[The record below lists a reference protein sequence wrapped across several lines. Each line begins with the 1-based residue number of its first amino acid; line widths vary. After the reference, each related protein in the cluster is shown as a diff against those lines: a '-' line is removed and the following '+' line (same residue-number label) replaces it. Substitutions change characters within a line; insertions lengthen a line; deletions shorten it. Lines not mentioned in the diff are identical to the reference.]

1 MTPGST
7 ETSGT
12 TETPGTTETTGIS
25 QKSDTTA
32 ETGQTGAT
40 GEAGKAETGSDK
52 NGENSTTAEGAEG
65 ATGAAT
71 AVPVLQAVAAAPVAA
86 PAAAPVVTSTGL
98 KEDVTDDTTTIDIS
112 NVDNVKISVND
123 KKQLEVYV
131 NNSQF
136 KKTYTNAGITKV
148 KIQAKDK
155 ISFNDQLDPTK
166 NYVLNLAK
174 AIVELLAKQVVL
186 QPNTN
191 VTLKVKELQITA
203 QDTGSTTAGDVFLN
217 VVKKVYDSDC
227 NYVGIK
233 NMTITAENDD
243 DGDSQIV
250 IKATNAVTS
259 NTDAKDAKDGTTADT
274 SETGIWDTVDKK
286 VSDLGSYIASVKN
299 IETIIEIDASTLT
312 ADTIDLESVNE
323 LKMSTQ
329 GVGIGVA
336 VNVASASSMVLVKNS
351 DLTSTKNGIKL
362 LAKSVIESKANAQA
376 KAGNVAVGVSVI
388 SGSTEASITGSGTIN
403 SKKGLLVSAESN
415 AQATT
420 NAIGKAANDN
430 RSGAFAGVSIVNY
443 DTKANIGGTVS
454 VQANDDVTVKSQQYG
469 INGTTV
475 TSTKKSDDESSSGD
489 KSSSISSILDTVSQ
503 SIEQL
508 ELKSKLTDNVKTK
521 VKDLFK
527 RDEVEQ
533 KVDSSLESADDSE
546 ETSGIGDLFES
557 AEAEIANK
565 IQLRFQGIDNSDLNK
580 VTVKIT
586 PNEGTSGVDRAATLT
601 SKTYTSEQFAEGSYT
616 LSILVPA
623 GYAVPDSQ
631 VIKVVNGKG
640 YTGTVTLSKTNRTK
654 NQFVGAFAVMVVNSR
669 NEASITTTG
678 TISTNGKVQ
687 VLANAVSNNTTVADA
702 STIPADLDREAKDN
716 EVVVA
721 IVTEDKTTTLPAKV
735 SLTKLYGNSDLVV
748 DAIHPYDQNYLKD
761 KSGMISFQ
769 NGATQND
776 KGQSNGK
783 PQSLSEGR
791 YKLVFKVPVSLG
803 FTPKDVTVANTGK
816 QVTIESTNY
825 YVYTMYIT
833 LSKKAGSEDLE
844 GLKQLIL
851 MKANTT
857 DTGST
862 GTKVSAGVGIGV
874 NVIKN
879 ENTAYIKNATIEASG
894 VDVKATT
901 GGYEVTTTTTEGGET
916 KTATKKYDNRSDV
929 SSAAGFN
936 SGEFGFGGAISVNV
950 VNDVTTAYI
959 DGAKITIKDNGGTN
973 NINIE
978 ATSKN
983 DSHTTA
989 GKEKD
994 ENNTYSSN
1002 VGVGSGIAVGVGN
1015 YTTTADLG
1023 SDVTIT
1029 GTTNQEIGSVTIKAT
1044 SEGEV
1049 NVEAIA
1055 GVAGGKAVAPVIA
1068 VNIVNGTTRAKAA
1081 ANTSNMLALTGDMTV
1096 YARSDR
1102 KRRTT
1107 ANASAAGSKVAVG
1120 GAITVA
1126 AGNLHQYAYME
1137 RGISKSRNI
1146 SVKAESGNSTETVS
1160 IAGANGAAAPKDDE
1174 DSSGSSEDSDSQS
1187 SKSSPD
1193 ALVNKALASGK
1204 KVGSGTDGIGET
1216 PSKSPQKAETTEGKV
1231 TVAAAIAVD
1240 IWGDETKAVVTGNTT
1255 SSGKLEV
1262 LANAANTAKV
1272 TANASSTL
1280 STTGVGVSVAI
1291 LVGDLINKAEL
1302 SGTHKTGYFLV
1313 KAGMVKDG
1321 ENDRVNDIQVI
1332 SISGAG
1338 ASNVGVAGAVAINI
1352 FDTEYAATQNGTL
1365 IATNAAQTSEVTA
1378 NVNQKV
1384 VTRAGASADLAGAGS
1399 STSTGTGTSAGTGTS
1414 GTGTSGSSKK
1424 SVGVG
1429 ASFALTIADAKADAV
1444 VNGTIQT
1451 VGNLQIEGIVISD
1464 VETKAVAGNDAYE
1477 EPAEDGKI
1485 KITVKNSDG
1494 EAVKDATV
1502 TITVDGNTKTQKTN
1516 ESGQVILD
1524 SVTKDKE
1531 YTITITAVP
1540 NGYTVPGD
1548 KVTFTLTAD
1557 DTGYAKTFVLAK
1569 TNQKEKDK
1577 YASLDA
1583 AVAAALI
1590 TNRAHAE
1597 ASKTSNVT
1605 TGKDFRLH
1613 AESTS
1618 VTNVISEGE
1627 AEASNVAVGASVAVN
1642 LVAEEVKALMAG
1654 TASVG
1659 GDFSVTAKAQPKDLA
1674 SAYATASGLDLQ
1686 RYKDKYNTT
1695 ISDILSG
1702 KAFKK
1707 DTTGTSGSG
1716 STGSSEGTTS
1726 QVNQKV
1732 DEQLNK
1738 SNTTENTNHTNTKPE
1753 ATKEGTSLSSKVLN
1767 AADVKTSENSANTGS
1782 TGTTGD
1788 GAASADQAKK
1798 DATATTNPTGTKTEK
1813 QTNVSVAAAVGT
1825 SIVSHKVSA
1834 EVTGQVTKAKNVTI
1848 KAENLDNFET
1858 LATGAAVSKK
1868 TSIALGVAV
1877 VVNNSKTYAA
1887 VMKNLGTSTE
1897 KVGDVTIQAVTKH
1910 NTDQEYLTKLGAQ
1923 AIAGAANGSEKGG
1936 AAVAG
1941 AVALIVSNAQTNA
1954 LIGPKAE
1961 IYANGDVTVEATEQS
1976 KLAARAWGAT
1986 LTSSKFN
1993 EQNNAAGTGA
2003 GQTAGTTAGGAASGT
2018 AGSSSG
2024 AGVGAAIAMIY
2035 AYDQTKAEIGDSAR
2049 IEANSLTVNAQ
2060 KQEVKI
2066 NAADGIKNIEI
2077 NGVISTGATQIQDG
2091 KIKINTTDNAQSD
2104 KKIEVSDLADVA
2116 LNLWNLLANKN
2127 YYLEAVGGSAADT
2140 APTFTGAGSFTV
2152 LVAQDTVEA
2161 LVGKNVVLVL
2171 TDGLTVTAASK
2182 VNAVTIAGS
2191 VAYGGSK
2198 SAGIGVNTI
2207 VNDTAVRAE
2216 LGDNTNVTV
2225 DNGDVLIS
2233 ADGDLNLV
2241 SVLVAASVSST
2252 KTGSTSG
2259 TQAAG
2264 EGVVNIFINDNKA
2277 IAKAGD
2283 AVVIYA
2289 PRGNV
2294 TVKAASKIGY
2304 TGIVG
2309 GLAKSGGHGIG
2320 ASVSVLV
2327 VNNEILAQT
2336 GNGVT
2341 ITAGQKIHVDAD
2353 SKETIVA
2360 VVVNGAA
2367 ATGAN
2372 SGVAVAVSPSVNV
2385 IKGSTQAIAGTGTY
2399 TANFMD
2405 VTADSTTKIVILSGG
2420 AAVSAGKAG
2429 VGGSVQV
2436 DVFLKKVRALI
2447 ADGTEGTH
2455 AVIFAPGGLTVS
2467 ANSKEDSYLFVIGL
2481 GGGKSAAVSGS
2492 IAVVVIDNEVEAK
2505 IGNYAKVGSENSR
2518 GDVTVSA
2525 KDDMVTVVLAGGVA
2539 ASTSGAAVGLANAD
2553 VIASG
2558 STKAQIGDHVTVYG
2572 NNVTVTA
2579 TSDKKFI
2586 NVVISGGVSNGS
2598 AAVAGSAAVVV
2609 VGDTVKAA
2617 IGDNAVINAN
2627 GDVKVIALGST
2638 DIIDIVGN
2646 LGISGGSVAVGASI
2660 DTIVYQGTVYA
2671 GIGKGTQITTSNS
2684 GNVIVSAKSND
2695 KLIDL
2700 VIGVG
2705 VSSGSAAVNGSV
2717 AVIVAKQNVF
2727 ALIGTPDSN
2736 NKYADAAETRIQADG
2751 SVQVTAEAEQLILSG
2766 AGSAAISLGTAG
2778 VGAGIIVVTDTH
2790 RAWAEAG
2797 KGAEINALGKK
2808 PVTGNFG
2815 KLVTSGTSGNVTYKN
2830 GKHDQMTINGVIIG
2844 AFNTTN
2850 LHTIAVTGSGG
2861 STAGVGIATV
2871 TVVEKARSQA
2881 VINDNAKINQGSRT
2895 GAHQQSSV
2903 HVIASND
2910 TVESVSGGAASGG
2923 GTAGVSGAVVV
2934 YTGIKETTARIG
2946 DGAQV
2951 KAENAIVV
2959 LAHSDNQIYA
2969 NVVGAAVGGTAGVGG
2984 SVSVIVLQDTTTASV
2999 GGSLIA
3005 NAITVK
3011 AESNELLEL
3020 SATAFQAAGT
3030 AAVGASVGTIVFKG
3044 KTFAIVRPGTTLTAA
3059 NGDIIVYADSKEKV
3073 IMTVL
3078 GGGAGGTAAVNG
3090 SFAVLVMN
3098 VTTQAKVEDGTS
3110 GNGSSLSAAKG
3121 SVTVKATDTTDL
3133 NLNTGNVVGGGAAAV
3148 GAAIEVAVY
3157 RNTVTAMI
3165 GNYNTVTAK
3174 SILVQA
3180 IADRDIQAA
3189 AVMASASGTASING
3203 SILVLSIGAGTTDP
3217 DANKAETNGGGNSSD
3232 KASKEASDRGQ
3243 AAVNLGYGQKVN
3255 AEQGNQYVTEANG
3268 TISGL
3273 ATDNKNLISGYF
3285 TSANVEDKTYAGIGD
3300 GGKTTAT
3307 DGDVIVEA
3315 TEKTKLDAIA
3325 GAASGSGTVS
3335 VGISMNLAI
3344 INGTAEARLG
3354 GTVKADKGN
3363 VKVHAQNILNI
3374 PNFISSG
3381 GGVSGSA
3388 SVAGTISVIK
3398 VGEKATAYIAPNAKV
3413 YADGNVIALAESAQD
3428 IRVINGSVSGGG
3440 VAGVGV
3446 ATNVIIF
3453 SNKTHAYVGGGA
3465 TVTANANKGNVNFV
3479 DGTTTSK
3486 VDSNYENLND
3496 KNTKTDYVSSKS
3508 NESAQSGVL
3517 VGAKSSQKIRSWV
3530 VSGAASGAV
3539 SVVGSVNVLTFGSE
3553 TKAWIGKNAKVTTKN
3568 NGDILVIAV
3577 DTTSIQDV
3585 AGNIAASGTV
3595 SAGISNDTITF
3606 QKVTSAYVDEGAVLT
3621 SGRNIIIK
3629 AISDEAYVVVV
3640 VSAGAAVGA
3649 TPTGAVNGAVST
3661 IVIKNETTAEVKA
3674 NTAATILTANGSI
3687 AIWAEDN
3694 QNLYVIAGS
3703 ANTAISATGVS
3714 VSGAAGVAVVK
3725 ASNKVQA
3732 LVGKLAQLDAYG
3744 TTGINFYTGELD
3756 GNDGGRE
3763 RKRKKA
3769 KQYGVLIGAF
3779 NTNNLMAITASGS
3792 AGTGAAGA
3800 IASTTV
3806 VSKTEVR
3813 AKAEQGAQINQ
3824 KVKANREQKTSASS
3838 VKVIAMD
3845 STEVDTAAGGAAV
3858 GIAGATGTIVVTHLK
3873 KTVEAI
3879 LNGTV
3884 YAPGGVDVLAISDNN
3899 VFLLT
3904 TSLAGGLAGGAGSA
3918 SVLYTEN
3925 TITSQLGGTIETG
3938 TAAVN
3943 VKAINRQYITSGA
3956 ASVAA
3961 GITAVGGAG
3970 ASIIFKSHTK
3980 AEVLNGTTITA
3991 GSLNVTAQSKETI
4004 TGVVAAATGG
4014 STAVGGSLILI
4025 IANADTTARIGNNV
4039 TINLSGDLTVQAED
4053 IVTIDMTAGTVSGG
4067 GAAVGGAAAVLIF
4080 KNTVLAEIGT
4090 NGKITAANL
4099 NLTANSKR
4107 NITSY
4112 VAAGSGGV
4120 GAVSGSVLVILVGSK
4135 QSDDAKTAMKRDD
4148 TNDVSSNSQKSINEA
4163 LNNAN
4168 GLTGENL
4175 KLDIKGYFTGETAN
4189 ATTARIGSGTVL
4201 TLTGDAKINAAE
4213 TTTVTAYVG
4222 SVSVGALVAGGAVA
4236 IAILNGTVQAEI
4248 NGTINASGTVTIN
4261 AENQI
4266 TSNAFKA
4273 VVGSGGVIG
4282 LGAAVAYMDVT
4293 GTTKVLIGSTG
4304 SVNGNGTS
4312 GVNVSARLII
4322 NTNPTADGY
4331 GVGWASAGMA
4341 AARLKVTGT
4350 TIVEA
4355 LSGSG
4360 LASANGNV
4368 KLNAYQNITSTATT
4382 KAANVGYG
4390 ATGSVTLA
4398 LVEVGSTT
4406 KVASGANVTASNG
4419 TYDILAH
4426 SILTATA
4433 NAYGLSAALGGSVQ
4447 AAIARL
4453 TVKPVVLAS
4462 VTGGQIQAKNIRVR
4476 ALFNVNDN
4484 NSYNKA
4490 GNLESNAYAG
4500 AAGGLVSGSGASSEI
4515 TVDGSATAE
4524 VTNATLTLAE
4534 DALVLSKVNGS
4545 LTGNGA
4551 GLAAAGGAAVGGV
4564 VVKISNTFETIARIT
4579 RTIITAARN
4588 VTVLADYDGTVNG
4601 TAKGTAGGLLVAGTA
4616 QSLSM
4621 TENIT
4626 TTANIAGNSKI
4637 DATGTVSVLAQDEH
4651 QVVGKA
4657 TGYSVAGFASGG
4669 LTKITTKIINKTT
4682 AGVNGSTVT
4691 AQNILIKAGTAIK
4704 KDTTATASSGALGGS
4719 ANDVSDNT
4727 TVSNQTYAEVGSG
4740 SKLTATDNNL
4750 DDNAI
4755 VIIAESDNSYKGYAT
4770 AIAGAI
4776 IAKGVA
4782 SAIQTVTDDVRVR
4795 ISPSTIIAQQGNIVI
4810 HASAK
4815 DITSNLTAYGGAGG
4829 VAAGTNVKAEA
4840 VTNANA
4846 IVEFIDGS
4854 SGNHASV
4861 NAKTGDTTIGTETD
4875 TEARVYGKIKFTVD
4889 GLSSISTDVKNTMRI
4904 NSKIDLGSYT
4914 EVSAAKNLD
4923 IQALIKRIYA
4933 YASAYSETGSVINTQ
4948 SKPNATVDVTAY
4960 ATVTGT
4966 GVKLHAGERLTLYA
4980 ISTNDI
4986 YTNAYSYGYTAGG
4999 TGSVISTATN
5009 NTGIY
5014 GNVEIKDS
5022 SSSMNARDIAIGAAT
5037 KSEREVS
5044 YTKKAEYKAVTVTE
5058 FIKKTV
5064 TKTKNV
5070 IEKVSA
5076 KICKKL
5082 PWPLNKIVKWITKT
5096 IVKVITWVE
5105 EIVVEKILQ
5114 SETEKYENG
5123 SYSSTNNVILNGDIY
5138 YGSNA
5143 AVDIIIDE
5151 QGNIANKD
5159 VTYET
5164 TDNDVKIK
5172 TFSSKANGSLK
5183 IESAYGK
5190 VSGNVKVHSN
5200 NVITKLNITNNSA
5213 KNLILKNIDLL
5224 AEYDP
5229 ESCAYTIL
5237 CSDYSGFVMED
5248 VVDNMAQPEVTITT
5262 NTGKNVTFDGLFS
5275 YYTAILNVLF
5285 NGTKGN
5291 VYFGENAKLDVS
5303 KLNIQNADNV
5313 GMDGNPLHVNL
5324 FVAKD
5329 NNNNLKRPELIID
5342 AAGNVYLQAGLK
5354 RYVEVQGT
5362 TSAQAKALADAEAAK
5377 ISNVD
5382 RALIQSIKG
5391 KKIHL
5396 ILDLPKLVV
5405 GVLVEDPVTGAYKYT
5420 TTESVSTALNIVVT
5434 SSKTE
5439 TQITDTLYEKTE
5451 LDAAS
5456 GEWKT
5461 RYYTDSACMNQYQV
5475 AAGKHVEERYDTEG
5489 FEYYLVTTVADDQ
5502 VTYQKLDQPAEY
5514 LKDADGNPTGQ
5525 VKVKI
5530 GGTEQTIT
5538 LGSTNGIQY
5547 LKKLE
5552 DGTYTEEISKNYW
5565 LVDDEVTL
5573 LYKPA
5578 PGSTDENQ
5586 YDEIRYNKN
5595 TKKYEVVKAGQV
5607 LKQYDY
5613 ISYDETSSQYVGVTV
5628 TTVEKEQDVTG
5639 MTEGKTVEFEYD
5651 NLGTYNL
5658 NTITAE
5664 NDVKILAPGTEVNLT
5679 GTIMAGTDLTLTAD
5693 TVTREGSQNIDL
5705 KAAGMKLQVTK
5716 SFGTAATPIRVSVGE
5731 RGLST
5736 TDLNTGSIYLAAK
5749 ERDLGIG
5756 SIISDSVVEIRADH
5770 VVKAVTFE
5778 TNIKAAALRI
5788 LKSSAIGTK
5797 EQNLRTEISGNM
5809 EMISAGDI
5817 YATELGTANVKNI
5830 RSTKNEGK
5838 VSLTAA
5844 GMVNCA
5850 EGGSAAITA
5859 DNITLHAT
5867 AGSIGSSAKAMDV
5880 EVGSGTLNAVA
5891 DRGSLY
5897 LTDLTGNVMLGQLQA
5912 VDKIVFKAA
5921 GSISGKTSAAG
5932 MAAVTAANAE
5942 ITSINGNIGM
5952 KVQPLKTK
5960 VSSMTASAAKGSI
5973 FLDNTEKSGYL
5984 ALVDIKAKEDIQ
5996 IKANSLT
6003 GTAAGDE
6010 PEVTGRNLKLTA
6022 VNGDIGTA
6030 ERALKVKADTLDADA
6045 AKNIWMKSIGSTTVN
6060 HLTAPESIQF
6070 TATDKMTAGAIAANE
6085 VHVTTKK
6092 LDITAKQI
6100 AEDTNYLKV
6109 KGYGSDAELELQA
6122 KAKTGVYIQDNSKTL
6137 KLKKVSSDSN
6147 DVKIKTTGAMVN
6159 GLDDTT
6165 ANVTA
6170 KNIVLEADT
6179 VGTDEKALTTNLI
6192 VDKSLPSENNAL
6204 IVKAKGNI
6212 NLHDIG
6218 TEGILPITEMSST
6231 NGDISFRAE
6240 RSTAIETI
6248 KAENGSITSRVNGDY
6263 SMNNLKAGKMVN
6275 IYATGKI
6282 TGNVDGNLTIGH
6294 VEAGSVGDRKDITLT
6309 INNGNLLSGL
6319 ESTETDQTNLTGK
6332 DITLNATGKTADG
6345 TGNLGTAGKWLVLE
6359 TEGQLKADTAGNMW
6373 LKDIRLQKPEEG
6385 TWKVGHLVSGSKAG
6399 EIHLKSARD
6408 TAIDELIAGMIDLD
6422 IDGMADVT
6430 SSGSLNGTI
6439 KSKGLNLKADS
6450 IGAKADESEEGSKD
6464 QYLDI
6469 DAGGKK
6475 ITISAEHDIYANEIN
6490 QESGLTVIDS
6500 LSSANGNISL
6510 KTAQDTEIGS
6520 MKAENGAGMAETV
6533 GNLTIKELTAKTA
6546 DITATATLE
6555 IAEIIAD
6562 SLKAAA
6568 GELLK
6573 VATSKDLHAKL
6584 LQAERVEAEAA
6595 GEMVIDELLTGH
6607 AKLTAGRNAD
6617 VTTSGDLSAGTIE
6630 AANIR
6635 LKAAGDLGTR
6645 EEALMLKTGDRVEA
6659 EAGGLINIQ
6668 ETSTEPGKT
6677 TITAKSDKD
6686 DVTVETNRDLVL
6698 EDTQGQNVNV
6708 TTGGRL
6714 EAKNI
6719 EAAENGRLYMEAEK
6733 DIVINN
6739 DAQSVF
6745 GRLVSRTGG
6754 IDLTQ
6759 AGNIVVES
6767 LAAAGI
6773 VNMKTD
6779 DFIKVIAES
6788 ILYLGTWTADQLI
6801 EITSQYDIL
6810 NGLNVAT
6817 ACNATAETV
6826 RMNTSG
6832 NIGSAEKSVRTKAEN
6847 GGFKAENLYLDNDGS
6862 LKLENTEI
6870 GKDADLTVNG
6880 DLTNEDAVLKA
6891 EKLHVKAEHADL
6903 TTDVDEIAGEVGES
6917 IAIRNQKDMKVTEQ
6931 LTAGKEVSIETPG
6944 GTIEV
6949 SGIIASPRTILK
6961 GADHIIVRVTDKIG
6975 ELDVETTEKK
6985 ETGEENTD
6993 ETLDQPSVDLTMESS
7008 KDNQQIHVTTPGSFK
7023 MTTTEADEIIRFFGD
7038 RIRLQGGTNDAEI
7051 WFNLAPGTVEAIVP
7065 GGNNLIDIVTTMAPT
7080 TITTG
7085 SGDDTFILGGP
7096 VEDEKDAAYKFHE
7109 NGITGEEEGYLG
7121 AGNQH
7126 ELRISTESGTNTWHL
7141 WMSGT
7146 DFYLEGGM
7154 GDDTYI
7160 RHGFTYEDR
7169 DGNIGYFATNHYH
7182 ITDKGGYNTY
7192 IGFPVE
7198 REEKDR
7204 KHDPEAGLKGRWIQ
7218 TADGNWMFKMDDGFA
7233 KSMWVKVG
7241 QKWWYMNEEGYMH
7254 TGWLLYNNQ
7263 WYYLI
7268 PGEGSMHMG
7277 WILINGIW
7285 YYLNPV
7291 YQEGRPQG
7299 SMYCNEYTPDGYF
7312 VGADGA
7318 WIPSIPRYLGQ
7329 KTA

>member
-1 MTPGST
+1 M
-7 ETSGT
+7 
-12 TETPGTTETTGIS
+12 
-25 QKSDTTA
+25 
-32 ETGQTGAT
+32 
-40 GEAGKAETGSDK
+40 
-52 NGENSTTAEGAEG
+52 
-65 ATGAAT
+65 
-71 AVPVLQAVAAAPVAA
+71 
-86 PAAAPVVTSTGL
+86 
-98 KEDVTDDTTTIDIS
+98 
-112 NVDNVKISVND
+112 
-123 KKQLEVYV
+123 
-131 NNSQF
+131 
-136 KKTYTNAGITKV
+136 
-148 KIQAKDK
+148 
-155 ISFNDQLDPTK
+155 
-166 NYVLNLAK
+166 
-174 AIVELLAKQVVL
+174 
-186 QPNTN
+186 
-191 VTLKVKELQITA
+191 
-203 QDTGSTTAGDVFLN
+203 
-217 VVKKVYDSDC
+217 
-227 NYVGIK
+227 
-233 NMTITAENDD
+233 
-243 DGDSQIV
+243 
-250 IKATNAVTS
+250 
-259 NTDAKDAKDGTTADT
+259 
-274 SETGIWDTVDKK
+274 
-286 VSDLGSYIASVKN
+286 
-299 IETIIEIDASTLT
+299 
-312 ADTIDLESVNE
+312 
-323 LKMSTQ
+323 
-329 GVGIGVA
+329 
-336 VNVASASSMVLVKNS
+336 
-351 DLTSTKNGIKL
+351 
-362 LAKSVIESKANAQA
+362 
-376 KAGNVAVGVSVI
+376 
-388 SGSTEASITGSGTIN
+388 
-403 SKKGLLVSAESN
+403 
-415 AQATT
+415 
-420 NAIGKAANDN
+420 
-430 RSGAFAGVSIVNY
+430 
-443 DTKANIGGTVS
+443 
-454 VQANDDVTVKSQQYG
+454 
-469 INGTTV
+469 
-475 TSTKKSDDESSSGD
+475 
-489 KSSSISSILDTVSQ
+489 
-503 SIEQL
+503 
-508 ELKSKLTDNVKTK
+508 
-521 VKDLFK
+521 
-527 RDEVEQ
+527 
-533 KVDSSLESADDSE
+533 
-546 ETSGIGDLFES
+546 
-557 AEAEIANK
+557 
-565 IQLRFQGIDNSDLNK
+565 
-580 VTVKIT
+580 
-586 PNEGTSGVDRAATLT
+586 
-601 SKTYTSEQFAEGSYT
+601 
-616 LSILVPA
+616 
-623 GYAVPDSQ
+623 
-631 VIKVVNGKG
+631 
-640 YTGTVTLSKTNRTK
+640 
-654 NQFVGAFAVMVVNSR
+654 
-669 NEASITTTG
+669 
-678 TISTNGKVQ
+678 
-687 VLANAVSNNTTVADA
+687 
-702 STIPADLDREAKDN
+702 
-716 EVVVA
+716 
-721 IVTEDKTTTLPAKV
+721 
-735 SLTKLYGNSDLVV
+735 
-748 DAIHPYDQNYLKD
+748 
-761 KSGMISFQ
+761 
-769 NGATQND
+769 
-776 KGQSNGK
+776 
-783 PQSLSEGR
+783 
-791 YKLVFKVPVSLG
+791 
-803 FTPKDVTVANTGK
+803 
-816 QVTIESTNY
+816 
-825 YVYTMYIT
+825 
-833 LSKKAGSEDLE
+833 
-844 GLKQLIL
+844 
-851 MKANTT
+851 
-857 DTGST
+857 
-862 GTKVSAGVGIGV
+862 
-874 NVIKN
+874 
-879 ENTAYIKNATIEASG
+879 
-894 VDVKATT
+894 
-901 GGYEVTTTTTEGGET
+901 
-916 KTATKKYDNRSDV
+916 
-929 SSAAGFN
+929 
-936 SGEFGFGGAISVNV
+936 
-950 VNDVTTAYI
+950 
-959 DGAKITIKDNGGTN
+959 
-973 NINIE
+973 
-978 ATSKN
+978 
-983 DSHTTA
+983 
-989 GKEKD
+989 
-994 ENNTYSSN
+994 
-1002 VGVGSGIAVGVGN
+1002 
-1015 YTTTADLG
+1015 
-1023 SDVTIT
+1023 
-1029 GTTNQEIGSVTIKAT
+1029 
-1044 SEGEV
+1044 
-1049 NVEAIA
+1049 
-1055 GVAGGKAVAPVIA
+1055 
-1068 VNIVNGTTRAKAA
+1068 
-1081 ANTSNMLALTGDMTV
+1081 
-1096 YARSDR
+1096 
-1102 KRRTT
+1102 
-1107 ANASAAGSKVAVG
+1107 
-1120 GAITVA
+1120 
-1126 AGNLHQYAYME
+1126 
-1137 RGISKSRNI
+1137 
-1146 SVKAESGNSTETVS
+1146 
-1160 IAGANGAAAPKDDE
+1160 
-1174 DSSGSSEDSDSQS
+1174 
-1187 SKSSPD
+1187 
-1193 ALVNKALASGK
+1193 
-1204 KVGSGTDGIGET
+1204 
-1216 PSKSPQKAETTEGKV
+1216 
-1231 TVAAAIAVD
+1231 
-1240 IWGDETKAVVTGNTT
+1240 
-1255 SSGKLEV
+1255 
-1262 LANAANTAKV
+1262 
-1272 TANASSTL
+1272 
-1280 STTGVGVSVAI
+1280 
-1291 LVGDLINKAEL
+1291 
-1302 SGTHKTGYFLV
+1302 
-1313 KAGMVKDG
+1313 
-1321 ENDRVNDIQVI
+1321 
-1332 SISGAG
+1332 
-1338 ASNVGVAGAVAINI
+1338 
-1352 FDTEYAATQNGTL
+1352 
-1365 IATNAAQTSEVTA
+1365 
-1378 NVNQKV
+1378 
-1384 VTRAGASADLAGAGS
+1384 
-1399 STSTGTGTSAGTGTS
+1399 
-1414 GTGTSGSSKK
+1414 
-1424 SVGVG
+1424 
-1429 ASFALTIADAKADAV
+1429 
-1444 VNGTIQT
+1444 
-1451 VGNLQIEGIVISD
+1451 
-1464 VETKAVAGNDAYE
+1464 
-1477 EPAEDGKI
+1477 
-1485 KITVKNSDG
+1485 
-1494 EAVKDATV
+1494 
-1502 TITVDGNTKTQKTN
+1502 
-1516 ESGQVILD
+1516 
-1524 SVTKDKE
+1524 
-1531 YTITITAVP
+1531 
-1540 NGYTVPGD
+1540 
-1548 KVTFTLTAD
+1548 
-1557 DTGYAKTFVLAK
+1557 
-1569 TNQKEKDK
+1569 
-1577 YASLDA
+1577 
-1583 AVAAALI
+1583 
-1590 TNRAHAE
+1590 
-1597 ASKTSNVT
+1597 
-1605 TGKDFRLH
+1605 
-1613 AESTS
+1613 
-1618 VTNVISEGE
+1618 
-1627 AEASNVAVGASVAVN
+1627 
-1642 LVAEEVKALMAG
+1642 
-1654 TASVG
+1654 
-1659 GDFSVTAKAQPKDLA
+1659 
-1674 SAYATASGLDLQ
+1674 
-1686 RYKDKYNTT
+1686 
-1695 ISDILSG
+1695 
-1702 KAFKK
+1702 
-1707 DTTGTSGSG
+1707 
-1716 STGSSEGTTS
+1716 
-1726 QVNQKV
+1726 
-1732 DEQLNK
+1732 
-1738 SNTTENTNHTNTKPE
+1738 
-1753 ATKEGTSLSSKVLN
+1753 
-1767 AADVKTSENSANTGS
+1767 
-1782 TGTTGD
+1782 
-1788 GAASADQAKK
+1788 
-1798 DATATTNPTGTKTEK
+1798 
-1813 QTNVSVAAAVGT
+1813 
-1825 SIVSHKVSA
+1825 
-1834 EVTGQVTKAKNVTI
+1834 
-1848 KAENLDNFET
+1848 
-1858 LATGAAVSKK
+1858 
-1868 TSIALGVAV
+1868 
-1877 VVNNSKTYAA
+1877 
-1887 VMKNLGTSTE
+1887 
-1897 KVGDVTIQAVTKH
+1897 
-1910 NTDQEYLTKLGAQ
+1910 
-1923 AIAGAANGSEKGG
+1923 
-1936 AAVAG
+1936 
-1941 AVALIVSNAQTNA
+1941 
-1954 LIGPKAE
+1954 
-1961 IYANGDVTVEATEQS
+1961 
-1976 KLAARAWGAT
+1976 
-1986 LTSSKFN
+1986 
-1993 EQNNAAGTGA
+1993 
-2003 GQTAGTTAGGAASGT
+2003 
-2018 AGSSSG
+2018 
-2024 AGVGAAIAMIY
+2024 
-2035 AYDQTKAEIGDSAR
+2035 
-2049 IEANSLTVNAQ
+2049 
-2060 KQEVKI
+2060 
-2066 NAADGIKNIEI
+2066 
-2077 NGVISTGATQIQDG
+2077 
-2091 KIKINTTDNAQSD
+2091 
-2104 KKIEVSDLADVA
+2104 
-2116 LNLWNLLANKN
+2116 
-2127 YYLEAVGGSAADT
+2127 
-2140 APTFTGAGSFTV
+2140 
-2152 LVAQDTVEA
+2152 
-2161 LVGKNVVLVL
+2161 
-2171 TDGLTVTAASK
+2171 
-2182 VNAVTIAGS
+2182 
-2191 VAYGGSK
+2191 
-2198 SAGIGVNTI
+2198 
-2207 VNDTAVRAE
+2207 
-2216 LGDNTNVTV
+2216 
-2225 DNGDVLIS
+2225 
-2233 ADGDLNLV
+2233 
-2241 SVLVAASVSST
+2241 
-2252 KTGSTSG
+2252 
-2259 TQAAG
+2259 
-2264 EGVVNIFINDNKA
+2264 
-2277 IAKAGD
+2277 
-2283 AVVIYA
+2283 
-2289 PRGNV
+2289 
-2294 TVKAASKIGY
+2294 
-2304 TGIVG
+2304 
-2309 GLAKSGGHGIG
+2309 
-2320 ASVSVLV
+2320 
-2327 VNNEILAQT
+2327 
-2336 GNGVT
+2336 
-2341 ITAGQKIHVDAD
+2341 
-2353 SKETIVA
+2353 
-2360 VVVNGAA
+2360 
-2367 ATGAN
+2367 
-2372 SGVAVAVSPSVNV
+2372 
-2385 IKGSTQAIAGTGTY
+2385 
-2399 TANFMD
+2399 
-2405 VTADSTTKIVILSGG
+2405 
-2420 AAVSAGKAG
+2420 
-2429 VGGSVQV
+2429 
-2436 DVFLKKVRALI
+2436 
-2447 ADGTEGTH
+2447 
-2455 AVIFAPGGLTVS
+2455 
-2467 ANSKEDSYLFVIGL
+2467 
-2481 GGGKSAAVSGS
+2481 
-2492 IAVVVIDNEVEAK
+2492 
-2505 IGNYAKVGSENSR
+2505 
-2518 GDVTVSA
+2518 
-2525 KDDMVTVVLAGGVA
+2525 
-2539 ASTSGAAVGLANAD
+2539 
-2553 VIASG
+2553 
-2558 STKAQIGDHVTVYG
+2558 
-2572 NNVTVTA
+2572 
-2579 TSDKKFI
+2579 
-2586 NVVISGGVSNGS
+2586 
-2598 AAVAGSAAVVV
+2598 
-2609 VGDTVKAA
+2609 
-2617 IGDNAVINAN
+2617 
-2627 GDVKVIALGST
+2627 
-2638 DIIDIVGN
+2638 
-2646 LGISGGSVAVGASI
+2646 
-2660 DTIVYQGTVYA
+2660 
-2671 GIGKGTQITTSNS
+2671 
-2684 GNVIVSAKSND
+2684 
-2695 KLIDL
+2695 
-2700 VIGVG
+2700 
-2705 VSSGSAAVNGSV
+2705 
-2717 AVIVAKQNVF
+2717 
-2727 ALIGTPDSN
+2727 
-2736 NKYADAAETRIQADG
+2736 
-2751 SVQVTAEAEQLILSG
+2751 
-2766 AGSAAISLGTAG
+2766 
-2778 VGAGIIVVTDTH
+2778 GAGIIVVTDTH

-2808 PVTGNFG
+2808 AVTGNFG
-2815 KLVTSGTSGNVTYKN
+2815 KLAVTSGTSGNVTYKN

-2871 TVVEKARSQA
+2871 TVVEKAKSQA
-2881 VINDNAKINQGSRT
+2881 IINSGAKINQGSREGAT
-2895 GAHQQSSV
+2895 GQSSV

-2969 NVVGAAVGGTAGVGG
+2969 NVVGAAVGGTAGVGAT
-2984 SVSVIVLQDTTTASV
+2984 VSVIVLQDTTTASV
-2999 GGSLIA
+2999 GGTLEAGSI
-3005 NAITVK
+3005 IIQ
-3011 AESNELLEL
+3011 AESNQYLPL
-3020 SATAFQAAGT
+3020 SATSIQGGGT
-3030 AAVGASVGTIVFKG
+3030 AAAGASVGTIVFKG
-3044 KTFAIVRPGTTLTAA
+3044 YTLAEVRPDTTLIAT
-3059 NGDIIVYADSKEKV
+3059 NGNILIYAVSKETV
-3073 IMTVL
+3073 DMTVL
-3078 GGGAGGTAAVNG
+3078 GAGVGGTAAVNG

-3098 VTTQAKVEDGTS
+3098 VTTQAIV
-3110 GNGSSLSAAKG
+3110 GNGCILNAANG
-3121 SVTVKATDTTDL
+3121 TITGKAEDTTSL
-3133 NLNTGNVVGGGAAAV
+3133 NLKTGNVTVGGTAAI
-3148 GAAIEVAVY
+3148 GAAIEAAIY

-3165 GNYNTVTAK
+3165 GDNCTVTAK
-3174 SILVQA
+3174 AILVQA
-3180 IADRDIQAA
+3180 TSDRGITAK
-3189 AVMASASGTASING
+3189 AVMAGAGGTASVNG
-3203 SILVLSIGAGTTDP
+3203 SILVLSIGAATTDS
-3217 DANKAETNGGGNSSD
+3217 DANNANGSGNSSSNASD
-3232 KASKEASDRGQ
+3232 EASKRGQ
-3243 AAVNLGYGQKVN
+3243 AAVDHGYGQTVGAGN
-3255 AEQGNQYVTEANG
+3255 QGNQYVDEANS
-3268 TISGL
+3268 IINGL
-3273 ATDNKNLISGYF
+3273 ANDNKSLINGYF
-3285 TSANVEDKTYAGIGD
+3285 TSTSVDDKTYAGIGD
-3300 GGKTTAT
+3300 NGSTTAK
-3307 DGDVIVEA
+3307 DGDVTVEA

-3325 GAASGSGTVS
+3325 GAASGSGAAS

-3381 GGVSGSA
+3381 GSVSGSA
-3388 SVAGTISVIK
+3388 SVAGTITVIK
-3398 VGEKATAYIAPNAKV
+3398 VGEKATAYIAPKANV
-3413 YADGNVIALAESAQD
+3413 YADGNVIVLAESAQD

-3453 SNKTHAYVGGGA
+3453 SNKTHAYVGDGA
-3465 TVTANANKGNVNFV
+3465 TVTANANRGNVQFV
-3479 DGTTTSK
+3479 DGTTTSN
-3486 VDSNYENLND
+3486 VDSNYKKLND
-3496 KNTKTDYVSSKS
+3496 KNTTTDYVSSKS

-3553 TKAWIGKNAKVTTKN
+3553 TKAWIGKKATVTTKN

-3585 AGNIAASGTV
+3585 VGNIAASGTV

-3606 QKVTSAYVDEGAVLT
+3606 QKVTNAYVDEGAVLT
-3621 SGRNIIIK
+3621 SGRNIVIK

-3661 IVIKNETTAEVKA
+3661 IIIKNETTAEVKA
-3674 NTAATILTANGSI
+3674 NTVATNLTANGSI

-3694 QNLYVIAGS
+3694 QNLYVIAGA
-3703 ANTAISATGVS
+3703 ANTAISATLI
-3714 VSGAAGVAVVK
+3714 SGSAAAGVAVVK

-3732 LVGKLAQLDAYG
+3732 LVGRLAQLDAYG
-3744 TTGINFYTGELD
+3744 TTGISFYTGELD
-3756 GNDGGRE
+3756 GKDGN
-3763 RKRKKA
+3763 RKRNRQKA
-3769 KQYGVLIGAF
+3769 VRCGVLIGAF

-3800 IASTTV
+3800 VASTTV

-5996 IKANSLT
+5996 IKANSLI

-6192 VDKSLPSENNAL
+6192 VDNNLPSANNAL
-6204 IVKAKGNI
+6204 IVRANGNI

-6810 NGLNVAT
+6810 SGLNVAT

-6862 LKLENTEI
+6862 LKLENTDI

-6903 TTDVDEIAGEVGES
+6903 TTDVDEIAGEVAES
-6917 IAIRNQKDMKVTEQ
+6917 IAIRNQKGMKVTEQ

-6949 SGIIASPRTILK
+6949 SGIIASPKTILK

-6975 ELDVETTEKK
+6975 ELDVETAEKK
-6985 ETGEENTD
+6985 DTGEEDTD

>member
-1 MTPGST
+1 M
-7 ETSGT
+7 
-12 TETPGTTETTGIS
+12 
-25 QKSDTTA
+25 
-32 ETGQTGAT
+32 
-40 GEAGKAETGSDK
+40 
-52 NGENSTTAEGAEG
+52 
-65 ATGAAT
+65 
-71 AVPVLQAVAAAPVAA
+71 
-86 PAAAPVVTSTGL
+86 
-98 KEDVTDDTTTIDIS
+98 
-112 NVDNVKISVND
+112 
-123 KKQLEVYV
+123 
-131 NNSQF
+131 
-136 KKTYTNAGITKV
+136 
-148 KIQAKDK
+148 
-155 ISFNDQLDPTK
+155 
-166 NYVLNLAK
+166 
-174 AIVELLAKQVVL
+174 
-186 QPNTN
+186 
-191 VTLKVKELQITA
+191 
-203 QDTGSTTAGDVFLN
+203 
-217 VVKKVYDSDC
+217 
-227 NYVGIK
+227 
-233 NMTITAENDD
+233 
-243 DGDSQIV
+243 
-250 IKATNAVTS
+250 
-259 NTDAKDAKDGTTADT
+259 
-274 SETGIWDTVDKK
+274 
-286 VSDLGSYIASVKN
+286 
-299 IETIIEIDASTLT
+299 
-312 ADTIDLESVNE
+312 
-323 LKMSTQ
+323 
-329 GVGIGVA
+329 
-336 VNVASASSMVLVKNS
+336 
-351 DLTSTKNGIKL
+351 
-362 LAKSVIESKANAQA
+362 
-376 KAGNVAVGVSVI
+376 
-388 SGSTEASITGSGTIN
+388 
-403 SKKGLLVSAESN
+403 
-415 AQATT
+415 
-420 NAIGKAANDN
+420 
-430 RSGAFAGVSIVNY
+430 
-443 DTKANIGGTVS
+443 
-454 VQANDDVTVKSQQYG
+454 
-469 INGTTV
+469 
-475 TSTKKSDDESSSGD
+475 
-489 KSSSISSILDTVSQ
+489 
-503 SIEQL
+503 
-508 ELKSKLTDNVKTK
+508 
-521 VKDLFK
+521 
-527 RDEVEQ
+527 
-533 KVDSSLESADDSE
+533 
-546 ETSGIGDLFES
+546 
-557 AEAEIANK
+557 
-565 IQLRFQGIDNSDLNK
+565 
-580 VTVKIT
+580 
-586 PNEGTSGVDRAATLT
+586 
-601 SKTYTSEQFAEGSYT
+601 
-616 LSILVPA
+616 
-623 GYAVPDSQ
+623 
-631 VIKVVNGKG
+631 
-640 YTGTVTLSKTNRTK
+640 
-654 NQFVGAFAVMVVNSR
+654 
-669 NEASITTTG
+669 
-678 TISTNGKVQ
+678 
-687 VLANAVSNNTTVADA
+687 
-702 STIPADLDREAKDN
+702 
-716 EVVVA
+716 
-721 IVTEDKTTTLPAKV
+721 
-735 SLTKLYGNSDLVV
+735 
-748 DAIHPYDQNYLKD
+748 
-761 KSGMISFQ
+761 
-769 NGATQND
+769 
-776 KGQSNGK
+776 
-783 PQSLSEGR
+783 
-791 YKLVFKVPVSLG
+791 
-803 FTPKDVTVANTGK
+803 
-816 QVTIESTNY
+816 
-825 YVYTMYIT
+825 
-833 LSKKAGSEDLE
+833 
-844 GLKQLIL
+844 
-851 MKANTT
+851 
-857 DTGST
+857 
-862 GTKVSAGVGIGV
+862 
-874 NVIKN
+874 
-879 ENTAYIKNATIEASG
+879 
-894 VDVKATT
+894 
-901 GGYEVTTTTTEGGET
+901 
-916 KTATKKYDNRSDV
+916 
-929 SSAAGFN
+929 
-936 SGEFGFGGAISVNV
+936 
-950 VNDVTTAYI
+950 
-959 DGAKITIKDNGGTN
+959 
-973 NINIE
+973 
-978 ATSKN
+978 
-983 DSHTTA
+983 
-989 GKEKD
+989 
-994 ENNTYSSN
+994 
-1002 VGVGSGIAVGVGN
+1002 
-1015 YTTTADLG
+1015 
-1023 SDVTIT
+1023 
-1029 GTTNQEIGSVTIKAT
+1029 
-1044 SEGEV
+1044 
-1049 NVEAIA
+1049 
-1055 GVAGGKAVAPVIA
+1055 
-1068 VNIVNGTTRAKAA
+1068 
-1081 ANTSNMLALTGDMTV
+1081 
-1096 YARSDR
+1096 
-1102 KRRTT
+1102 
-1107 ANASAAGSKVAVG
+1107 
-1120 GAITVA
+1120 
-1126 AGNLHQYAYME
+1126 
-1137 RGISKSRNI
+1137 
-1146 SVKAESGNSTETVS
+1146 
-1160 IAGANGAAAPKDDE
+1160 
-1174 DSSGSSEDSDSQS
+1174 
-1187 SKSSPD
+1187 
-1193 ALVNKALASGK
+1193 
-1204 KVGSGTDGIGET
+1204 
-1216 PSKSPQKAETTEGKV
+1216 
-1231 TVAAAIAVD
+1231 
-1240 IWGDETKAVVTGNTT
+1240 
-1255 SSGKLEV
+1255 
-1262 LANAANTAKV
+1262 
-1272 TANASSTL
+1272 
-1280 STTGVGVSVAI
+1280 
-1291 LVGDLINKAEL
+1291 
-1302 SGTHKTGYFLV
+1302 
-1313 KAGMVKDG
+1313 
-1321 ENDRVNDIQVI
+1321 
-1332 SISGAG
+1332 
-1338 ASNVGVAGAVAINI
+1338 
-1352 FDTEYAATQNGTL
+1352 
-1365 IATNAAQTSEVTA
+1365 
-1378 NVNQKV
+1378 
-1384 VTRAGASADLAGAGS
+1384 
-1399 STSTGTGTSAGTGTS
+1399 
-1414 GTGTSGSSKK
+1414 
-1424 SVGVG
+1424 
-1429 ASFALTIADAKADAV
+1429 
-1444 VNGTIQT
+1444 
-1451 VGNLQIEGIVISD
+1451 
-1464 VETKAVAGNDAYE
+1464 
-1477 EPAEDGKI
+1477 
-1485 KITVKNSDG
+1485 
-1494 EAVKDATV
+1494 
-1502 TITVDGNTKTQKTN
+1502 
-1516 ESGQVILD
+1516 
-1524 SVTKDKE
+1524 
-1531 YTITITAVP
+1531 
-1540 NGYTVPGD
+1540 
-1548 KVTFTLTAD
+1548 
-1557 DTGYAKTFVLAK
+1557 
-1569 TNQKEKDK
+1569 
-1577 YASLDA
+1577 
-1583 AVAAALI
+1583 
-1590 TNRAHAE
+1590 
-1597 ASKTSNVT
+1597 
-1605 TGKDFRLH
+1605 
-1613 AESTS
+1613 
-1618 VTNVISEGE
+1618 
-1627 AEASNVAVGASVAVN
+1627 
-1642 LVAEEVKALMAG
+1642 
-1654 TASVG
+1654 
-1659 GDFSVTAKAQPKDLA
+1659 
-1674 SAYATASGLDLQ
+1674 
-1686 RYKDKYNTT
+1686 
-1695 ISDILSG
+1695 
-1702 KAFKK
+1702 
-1707 DTTGTSGSG
+1707 
-1716 STGSSEGTTS
+1716 
-1726 QVNQKV
+1726 
-1732 DEQLNK
+1732 
-1738 SNTTENTNHTNTKPE
+1738 
-1753 ATKEGTSLSSKVLN
+1753 
-1767 AADVKTSENSANTGS
+1767 
-1782 TGTTGD
+1782 
-1788 GAASADQAKK
+1788 
-1798 DATATTNPTGTKTEK
+1798 
-1813 QTNVSVAAAVGT
+1813 
-1825 SIVSHKVSA
+1825 SHKVSA

-1887 VMKNLGTSTE
+1887 VMNNLGTTTN
-1897 KVGDVTIQAVTKH
+1897 KVGSVTIQADTRH
-1910 NTDQEYLTKLGAQ
+1910 NTDSEYLTKLGAQ

-1954 LIGPKAE
+1954 KVGQNVQ

-1986 LTSSKFN
+1986 LTSSKFD

-2003 GQTAGTTAGGAASGT
+2003 GQTAGTTAGGAASGA

-2024 AGVGAAIAMIY
+2024 AGVGAAFAMIY
-2035 AYDQTKAEIGDSAR
+2035 VYDQTKAEIGNNAR
-2049 IEANSLTVNAQ
+2049 IEAKSLTVNAQ

-2066 NAADGIKNIEI
+2066 NAVDGIKNIEI
-2077 NGVISTGATQIQDG
+2077 NGVITTGATQIKDG
-2091 KIKINTTDNAQSD
+2091 KIKINTTSNPQNE
-2104 KKIEVSDLADVA
+2104 KEITVSDLADVA

-2140 APTFTGAGSFTV
+2140 ATTFTGAGSFTV

-2171 TDGLTVTAASK
+2171 TNGLTVTAASK

-2216 LGDNTNVTV
+2216 LGNNTKVTV
-2225 DNGDVLIS
+2225 NEGNVLIS

-2252 KTGSTSG
+2252 KTGSTGG

-2283 AVVIYA
+2283 AVVISV
-2289 PRGNV
+2289 PNGNV

-2309 GLAKSGGHGIG
+2309 GLANSGGHGIG

-2341 ITAGQKIHVDAD
+2341 ITAGKKIHVDAD

-2367 ATGAN
+2367 ATGTN

-2385 IKGSTQAIAGTGTY
+2385 IKGSTRAIAGTGSY
-2399 TANFMD
+2399 TANSMD

-2420 AAVSAGKAG
+2420 AAVSTGKAG

-2436 DVFLKKVRALI
+2436 DVFLKKVKARI
-2447 ADGTEGTH
+2447 EDGTADAP
-2455 AVIFAPGGLTVS
+2455 AVILAPGGLTVS
-2467 ANSKEDSYLFVIGL
+2467 ANSKEESYLFVIGL

-2505 IGNYAKVGSENSR
+2505 IGDYAMVGSTNSR

-2586 NVVISGGVSNGS
+2586 NVVISGGVTNGS
-2598 AAVAGSAAVVV
+2598 AAVTGSAAVVV

-2617 IGDNAVINAN
+2617 IGDNAVINAS
-2627 GDVKVIALGST
+2627 GDVNVIALGST

-2736 NKYADAAETRIQADG
+2736 NKYADAAGTRIQADG

-2895 GAHQQSSV
+2895 GAHQESSV

-3203 SILVLSIGAGTTDP
+3203 SILVLSIGAGTTDS

-3273 ATDNKNLISGYF
+3273 ATDNKTLISGYF
-3285 TSANVEDKTYAGIGD
+3285 TSAKVEDKTYAGIGD

-3307 DGDVIVEA
+3307 DGNVTVSAQDQ
-3315 TEKTKLDAIA
+3315 TKLNSVA
-3325 GAASGSGTVS
+3325 GAAGGSGTVS
-3335 VGISMNLAI
+3335 IGISLNLAI
-3344 INGTAEARLG
+3344 LNGTAEARIG
-3354 GTVKADKGN
+3354 GTVKAEKGS
-3363 VKVHAQNILNI
+3363 VEVCAKNILNVPAFSAI
-3374 PNFISSG
+3374 G
-3381 GGVSGSA
+3381 GNVSGA
-3388 SVAGTISVIK
+3388 VAATGTITVLK
-3398 VGEKATAYIAPNAKV
+3398 AGEKAYAYIAPKANVEAE
-3413 YADGNVIALAESAQD
+3413 GNVIVLAESSQD
-3428 IRVINGSVSGGG
+3428 ILVVNGNVSASG
-3440 VAGVGV
+3440 AASLGV

-3479 DGTTTSK
+3479 DGTTTSN
-3486 VDSNYENLND
+3486 VNSNYKNLND
-3496 KNTKTDYVSSKS
+3496 KDTKTDYVSSKS

-3925 TITSQLGGTIETG
+3925 TVTSQVGGTIEAG
-3938 TAAVN
+3938 KAAVN

-4014 STAVGGSLILI
+4014 KTAVGGSLILI

-4039 TINLSGDLTVQAED
+4039 NIILSGDLTVQAED
-4053 IVTIDMTAGTVSGG
+4053 IVTIDMTAGTVFGG

-4099 NLTANSKR
+4099 NLTANSER

-4120 GAVSGSVLVILVGSK
+4120 GAVSGSVLVILVGSM

-4148 TNDVSSNSQKSINEA
+4148 TNDVSSNSQKSIDGA
-4163 LNNAN
+4163 LINASS
-4168 GLTGENL
+4168 LTKENL
-4175 KLDIKGYFTGETAN
+4175 RLDITAYFTEETAN

-4222 SVSVGALVAGGAVA
+4222 SASAGVVAAGGAVA

-4248 NGTINASGTVTIN
+4248 NGTIKANGTVTIN
-4261 AENQI
+4261 TENQI
-4266 TSNAFKA
+4266 TSKNFKA
-4273 VVGSGGVIG
+4273 AAGSAGFIG

-4304 SVNGNGTS
+4304 SVNGRS
-4312 GVNVSARLII
+4312 GVNVSAQLII
-4322 NTNPTADGY
+4322 TADPTVDGY
-4331 GVGWASAGMA
+4331 AGGWASAGMA

-4355 LSGSG
+4355 SSGSS
-4360 LASANGNV
+4360 LASDNSNV
-4368 KLNAYQNITSTATT
+4368 KLNATQNITSTATT
-4382 KAANVGYG
+4382 KAAGVGYG

-4406 KVASGANVTASNG
+4406 KVASGANVTASKG

-4462 VTGGQIQAKNIRVR
+4462 VTGGKIQTKNIRVR

-4484 NSYNKA
+4484 NSYSNA
-4490 GNLESNAYAG
+4490 GKLESNAYAG
-4500 AAGGLVSGSGASSEI
+4500 AASGLVSGSGASSEI
-4515 TVDGSATAE
+4515 TVDGSATAG
-4524 VTNATLTLAE
+4524 VSNANLTLTE
-4534 DALVLSKVNGS
+4534 DALVLSKANGS

-4564 VVKISNTFETIARIT
+4564 VVKIENTFKTIAQIT
-4579 RTIITAARN
+4579 RTTITAARN
-4588 VTVLADYDGTVNG
+4588 VSVLADYDGTVNG

-4626 TTANIAGNSKI
+4626 TTAEVTNNSNIIASE
-4637 DATGTVSVLAQDEH
+4637 TVSVLAQDEH
-4651 QVVGKA
+4651 QVGGKA

-4669 LTKITTKIINKTT
+4669 LTKITTKITNKTT

-4755 VIIAESDNSYKGYAT
+4755 VIIAESDNAYKGYAT

-4782 SAIQTVTDDVRVR
+4782 RAIQTVTDDVRVR

-4810 HASAK
+4810 HASAN

-4846 IVEFIDGS
+4846 IVEFIGGS

-4861 NAKTGDTTIGTETD
+4861 NAKTGDTTIGTETN

-4889 GLSSISTDVKNTMRI
+4889 GLSSISTDVKNTMKI

-4914 EVSAAKNLD
+4914 EVLAAKNLD

-5009 NTGIY
+5009 NTRIY

-5022 SSSMNARDIAIGAAT
+5022 SSSMNARDIAIGATT
-5037 KSEREVS
+5037 KSESEVS

-5070 IEKVSA
+5070 IEKVSE

-5151 QGNIANKD
+5151 YGNIANKD

-5164 TDNDVKIK
+5164 SGNDVKIK

-5190 VSGNVKVHSN
+5190 VSGKVKVHSN

-5248 VVDNMAQPEVTITT
+5248 VVDNMTQPEVTITT

-5313 GMDGNPLHVNL
+5313 GTDGKPLHVNL

-5329 NNNNLKRPELIID
+5329 NNNNLKRPELIVD

-5396 ILDLPKLVV
+5396 KLDLPKLVV
-5405 GVLVEDPVTGAYKYT
+5405 GVLVEDPVTGTYKYT
-5420 TTESVSTALNIVVT
+5420 TTESVPTALNIVVT

-5439 TQITDTLYEKTE
+5439 TPITDNLYEKTE

-5456 GEWKT
+5456 GEWRT
-5461 RYYTDSACMNQYQV
+5461 RYYTDSACMNPYQV

-5489 FEYYLVTTVADDQ
+5489 FEYYLVTTDADDQ

-5538 LGSTNGIQY
+5538 L
-5547 LKKLE
+5547 E
-5552 DGTYTEEISKNYW
+5552 
-5565 LVDDEVTL
+5565 
-5573 LYKPA
+5573 A
-5578 PGSTDENQ
+5578 
-5586 YDEIRYNKN
+5586 R
-5595 TKKYEVVKAGQV
+5595 
-5607 LKQYDY
+5607 
-5613 ISYDETSSQYVGVTV
+5613 
-5628 TTVEKEQDVTG
+5628 
-5639 MTEGKTVEFEYD
+5639 MEF
-5651 NLGTYNL
+5651 
-5658 NTITAE
+5658 
-5664 NDVKILAPGTEVNLT
+5664 
-5679 GTIMAGTDLTLTAD
+5679 
-5693 TVTREGSQNIDL
+5693 
-5705 KAAGMKLQVTK
+5705 
-5716 SFGTAATPIRVSVGE
+5716 
-5731 RGLST
+5731 
-5736 TDLNTGSIYLAAK
+5736 SI
-5749 ERDLGIG
+5749 
-5756 SIISDSVVEIRADH
+5756 
-5770 VVKAVTFE
+5770 
-5778 TNIKAAALRI
+5778 
-5788 LKSSAIGTK
+5788 
-5797 EQNLRTEISGNM
+5797 
-5809 EMISAGDI
+5809 
-5817 YATELGTANVKNI
+5817 
-5830 RSTKNEGK
+5830 
-5838 VSLTAA
+5838 
-5844 GMVNCA
+5844 
-5850 EGGSAAITA
+5850 
-5859 DNITLHAT
+5859 
-5867 AGSIGSSAKAMDV
+5867 
-5880 EVGSGTLNAVA
+5880 
-5891 DRGSLY
+5891 
-5897 LTDLTGNVMLGQLQA
+5897 
-5912 VDKIVFKAA
+5912 
-5921 GSISGKTSAAG
+5921 
-5932 MAAVTAANAE
+5932 
-5942 ITSINGNIGM
+5942 
-5952 KVQPLKTK
+5952 
-5960 VSSMTASAAKGSI
+5960 
-5973 FLDNTEKSGYL
+5973 
-5984 ALVDIKAKEDIQ
+5984 
-5996 IKANSLT
+5996 
-6003 GTAAGDE
+6003 
-6010 PEVTGRNLKLTA
+6010 
-6022 VNGDIGTA
+6022 
-6030 ERALKVKADTLDADA
+6030 
-6045 AKNIWMKSIGSTTVN
+6045 
-6060 HLTAPESIQF
+6060 
-6070 TATDKMTAGAIAANE
+6070 
-6085 VHVTTKK
+6085 
-6092 LDITAKQI
+6092 
-6100 AEDTNYLKV
+6100 
-6109 KGYGSDAELELQA
+6109 
-6122 KAKTGVYIQDNSKTL
+6122 
-6137 KLKKVSSDSN
+6137 
-6147 DVKIKTTGAMVN
+6147 
-6159 GLDDTT
+6159 
-6165 ANVTA
+6165 
-6170 KNIVLEADT
+6170 
-6179 VGTDEKALTTNLI
+6179 
-6192 VDKSLPSENNAL
+6192 
-6204 IVKAKGNI
+6204 
-6212 NLHDIG
+6212 
-6218 TEGILPITEMSST
+6218 
-6231 NGDISFRAE
+6231 
-6240 RSTAIETI
+6240 
-6248 KAENGSITSRVNGDY
+6248 
-6263 SMNNLKAGKMVN
+6263 
-6275 IYATGKI
+6275 
-6282 TGNVDGNLTIGH
+6282 
-6294 VEAGSVGDRKDITLT
+6294 
-6309 INNGNLLSGL
+6309 
-6319 ESTETDQTNLTGK
+6319 
-6332 DITLNATGKTADG
+6332 
-6345 TGNLGTAGKWLVLE
+6345 
-6359 TEGQLKADTAGNMW
+6359 
-6373 LKDIRLQKPEEG
+6373 
-6385 TWKVGHLVSGSKAG
+6385 
-6399 EIHLKSARD
+6399 
-6408 TAIDELIAGMIDLD
+6408 
-6422 IDGMADVT
+6422 
-6430 SSGSLNGTI
+6430 
-6439 KSKGLNLKADS
+6439 
-6450 IGAKADESEEGSKD
+6450 
-6464 QYLDI
+6464 
-6469 DAGGKK
+6469 
-6475 ITISAEHDIYANEIN
+6475 
-6490 QESGLTVIDS
+6490 
-6500 LSSANGNISL
+6500 
-6510 KTAQDTEIGS
+6510 
-6520 MKAENGAGMAETV
+6520 
-6533 GNLTIKELTAKTA
+6533 
-6546 DITATATLE
+6546 
-6555 IAEIIAD
+6555 
-6562 SLKAAA
+6562 
-6568 GELLK
+6568 
-6573 VATSKDLHAKL
+6573 
-6584 LQAERVEAEAA
+6584 
-6595 GEMVIDELLTGH
+6595 
-6607 AKLTAGRNAD
+6607 
-6617 VTTSGDLSAGTIE
+6617 
-6630 AANIR
+6630 
-6635 LKAAGDLGTR
+6635 
-6645 EEALMLKTGDRVEA
+6645 
-6659 EAGGLINIQ
+6659 
-6668 ETSTEPGKT
+6668 
-6677 TITAKSDKD
+6677 
-6686 DVTVETNRDLVL
+6686 
-6698 EDTQGQNVNV
+6698 
-6708 TTGGRL
+6708 
-6714 EAKNI
+6714 
-6719 EAAENGRLYMEAEK
+6719 
-6733 DIVINN
+6733 
-6739 DAQSVF
+6739 
-6745 GRLVSRTGG
+6745 
-6754 IDLTQ
+6754 
-6759 AGNIVVES
+6759 
-6767 LAAAGI
+6767 
-6773 VNMKTD
+6773 
-6779 DFIKVIAES
+6779 
-6788 ILYLGTWTADQLI
+6788 
-6801 EITSQYDIL
+6801 
-6810 NGLNVAT
+6810 
-6817 ACNATAETV
+6817 
-6826 RMNTSG
+6826 
-6832 NIGSAEKSVRTKAEN
+6832 
-6847 GGFKAENLYLDNDGS
+6847 
-6862 LKLENTEI
+6862 
-6870 GKDADLTVNG
+6870 
-6880 DLTNEDAVLKA
+6880 
-6891 EKLHVKAEHADL
+6891 
-6903 TTDVDEIAGEVGES
+6903 
-6917 IAIRNQKDMKVTEQ
+6917 
-6931 LTAGKEVSIETPG
+6931 
-6944 GTIEV
+6944 
-6949 SGIIASPRTILK
+6949 
-6961 GADHIIVRVTDKIG
+6961 
-6975 ELDVETTEKK
+6975 
-6985 ETGEENTD
+6985 
-6993 ETLDQPSVDLTMESS
+6993 
-7008 KDNQQIHVTTPGSFK
+7008 
-7023 MTTTEADEIIRFFGD
+7023 
-7038 RIRLQGGTNDAEI
+7038 
-7051 WFNLAPGTVEAIVP
+7051 
-7065 GGNNLIDIVTTMAPT
+7065 
-7080 TITTG
+7080 
-7085 SGDDTFILGGP
+7085 
-7096 VEDEKDAAYKFHE
+7096 
-7109 NGITGEEEGYLG
+7109 
-7121 AGNQH
+7121 
-7126 ELRISTESGTNTWHL
+7126 
-7141 WMSGT
+7141 
-7146 DFYLEGGM
+7146 
-7154 GDDTYI
+7154 
-7160 RHGFTYEDR
+7160 
-7169 DGNIGYFATNHYH
+7169 
-7182 ITDKGGYNTY
+7182 
-7192 IGFPVE
+7192 
-7198 REEKDR
+7198 
-7204 KHDPEAGLKGRWIQ
+7204 
-7218 TADGNWMFKMDDGFA
+7218 
-7233 KSMWVKVG
+7233 
-7241 QKWWYMNEEGYMH
+7241 
-7254 TGWLLYNNQ
+7254 
-7263 WYYLI
+7263 
-7268 PGEGSMHMG
+7268 
-7277 WILINGIW
+7277 
-7285 YYLNPV
+7285 
-7291 YQEGRPQG
+7291 
-7299 SMYCNEYTPDGYF
+7299 
-7312 VGADGA
+7312 
-7318 WIPSIPRYLGQ
+7318 
-7329 KTA
+7329 

>member
-1 MTPGST
+1 
-7 ETSGT
+7 
-12 TETPGTTETTGIS
+12 
-25 QKSDTTA
+25 
-32 ETGQTGAT
+32 
-40 GEAGKAETGSDK
+40 
-52 NGENSTTAEGAEG
+52 
-65 ATGAAT
+65 
-71 AVPVLQAVAAAPVAA
+71 
-86 PAAAPVVTSTGL
+86 
-98 KEDVTDDTTTIDIS
+98 
-112 NVDNVKISVND
+112 
-123 KKQLEVYV
+123 
-131 NNSQF
+131 
-136 KKTYTNAGITKV
+136 
-148 KIQAKDK
+148 
-155 ISFNDQLDPTK
+155 
-166 NYVLNLAK
+166 
-174 AIVELLAKQVVL
+174 
-186 QPNTN
+186 
-191 VTLKVKELQITA
+191 
-203 QDTGSTTAGDVFLN
+203 
-217 VVKKVYDSDC
+217 
-227 NYVGIK
+227 
-233 NMTITAENDD
+233 
-243 DGDSQIV
+243 
-250 IKATNAVTS
+250 
-259 NTDAKDAKDGTTADT
+259 
-274 SETGIWDTVDKK
+274 
-286 VSDLGSYIASVKN
+286 
-299 IETIIEIDASTLT
+299 
-312 ADTIDLESVNE
+312 
-323 LKMSTQ
+323 
-329 GVGIGVA
+329 
-336 VNVASASSMVLVKNS
+336 
-351 DLTSTKNGIKL
+351 
-362 LAKSVIESKANAQA
+362 
-376 KAGNVAVGVSVI
+376 
-388 SGSTEASITGSGTIN
+388 
-403 SKKGLLVSAESN
+403 
-415 AQATT
+415 
-420 NAIGKAANDN
+420 
-430 RSGAFAGVSIVNY
+430 
-443 DTKANIGGTVS
+443 
-454 VQANDDVTVKSQQYG
+454 
-469 INGTTV
+469 
-475 TSTKKSDDESSSGD
+475 
-489 KSSSISSILDTVSQ
+489 
-503 SIEQL
+503 
-508 ELKSKLTDNVKTK
+508 
-521 VKDLFK
+521 
-527 RDEVEQ
+527 
-533 KVDSSLESADDSE
+533 
-546 ETSGIGDLFES
+546 
-557 AEAEIANK
+557 
-565 IQLRFQGIDNSDLNK
+565 
-580 VTVKIT
+580 
-586 PNEGTSGVDRAATLT
+586 
-601 SKTYTSEQFAEGSYT
+601 
-616 LSILVPA
+616 
-623 GYAVPDSQ
+623 
-631 VIKVVNGKG
+631 
-640 YTGTVTLSKTNRTK
+640 
-654 NQFVGAFAVMVVNSR
+654 
-669 NEASITTTG
+669 
-678 TISTNGKVQ
+678 
-687 VLANAVSNNTTVADA
+687 
-702 STIPADLDREAKDN
+702 
-716 EVVVA
+716 
-721 IVTEDKTTTLPAKV
+721 
-735 SLTKLYGNSDLVV
+735 
-748 DAIHPYDQNYLKD
+748 
-761 KSGMISFQ
+761 
-769 NGATQND
+769 
-776 KGQSNGK
+776 
-783 PQSLSEGR
+783 
-791 YKLVFKVPVSLG
+791 
-803 FTPKDVTVANTGK
+803 
-816 QVTIESTNY
+816 
-825 YVYTMYIT
+825 
-833 LSKKAGSEDLE
+833 
-844 GLKQLIL
+844 
-851 MKANTT
+851 
-857 DTGST
+857 
-862 GTKVSAGVGIGV
+862 
-874 NVIKN
+874 
-879 ENTAYIKNATIEASG
+879 
-894 VDVKATT
+894 
-901 GGYEVTTTTTEGGET
+901 
-916 KTATKKYDNRSDV
+916 
-929 SSAAGFN
+929 
-936 SGEFGFGGAISVNV
+936 
-950 VNDVTTAYI
+950 
-959 DGAKITIKDNGGTN
+959 
-973 NINIE
+973 
-978 ATSKN
+978 
-983 DSHTTA
+983 
-989 GKEKD
+989 
-994 ENNTYSSN
+994 
-1002 VGVGSGIAVGVGN
+1002 
-1015 YTTTADLG
+1015 
-1023 SDVTIT
+1023 
-1029 GTTNQEIGSVTIKAT
+1029 
-1044 SEGEV
+1044 
-1049 NVEAIA
+1049 
-1055 GVAGGKAVAPVIA
+1055 
-1068 VNIVNGTTRAKAA
+1068 
-1081 ANTSNMLALTGDMTV
+1081 
-1096 YARSDR
+1096 
-1102 KRRTT
+1102 
-1107 ANASAAGSKVAVG
+1107 
-1120 GAITVA
+1120 
-1126 AGNLHQYAYME
+1126 
-1137 RGISKSRNI
+1137 
-1146 SVKAESGNSTETVS
+1146 
-1160 IAGANGAAAPKDDE
+1160 
-1174 DSSGSSEDSDSQS
+1174 
-1187 SKSSPD
+1187 
-1193 ALVNKALASGK
+1193 
-1204 KVGSGTDGIGET
+1204 
-1216 PSKSPQKAETTEGKV
+1216 
-1231 TVAAAIAVD
+1231 
-1240 IWGDETKAVVTGNTT
+1240 
-1255 SSGKLEV
+1255 
-1262 LANAANTAKV
+1262 
-1272 TANASSTL
+1272 
-1280 STTGVGVSVAI
+1280 
-1291 LVGDLINKAEL
+1291 
-1302 SGTHKTGYFLV
+1302 
-1313 KAGMVKDG
+1313 
-1321 ENDRVNDIQVI
+1321 
-1332 SISGAG
+1332 
-1338 ASNVGVAGAVAINI
+1338 
-1352 FDTEYAATQNGTL
+1352 
-1365 IATNAAQTSEVTA
+1365 
-1378 NVNQKV
+1378 
-1384 VTRAGASADLAGAGS
+1384 
-1399 STSTGTGTSAGTGTS
+1399 
-1414 GTGTSGSSKK
+1414 
-1424 SVGVG
+1424 
-1429 ASFALTIADAKADAV
+1429 
-1444 VNGTIQT
+1444 
-1451 VGNLQIEGIVISD
+1451 
-1464 VETKAVAGNDAYE
+1464 
-1477 EPAEDGKI
+1477 
-1485 KITVKNSDG
+1485 
-1494 EAVKDATV
+1494 
-1502 TITVDGNTKTQKTN
+1502 
-1516 ESGQVILD
+1516 
-1524 SVTKDKE
+1524 
-1531 YTITITAVP
+1531 
-1540 NGYTVPGD
+1540 
-1548 KVTFTLTAD
+1548 
-1557 DTGYAKTFVLAK
+1557 
-1569 TNQKEKDK
+1569 
-1577 YASLDA
+1577 
-1583 AVAAALI
+1583 
-1590 TNRAHAE
+1590 
-1597 ASKTSNVT
+1597 
-1605 TGKDFRLH
+1605 
-1613 AESTS
+1613 
-1618 VTNVISEGE
+1618 
-1627 AEASNVAVGASVAVN
+1627 
-1642 LVAEEVKALMAG
+1642 
-1654 TASVG
+1654 
-1659 GDFSVTAKAQPKDLA
+1659 
-1674 SAYATASGLDLQ
+1674 
-1686 RYKDKYNTT
+1686 
-1695 ISDILSG
+1695 
-1702 KAFKK
+1702 
-1707 DTTGTSGSG
+1707 
-1716 STGSSEGTTS
+1716 
-1726 QVNQKV
+1726 
-1732 DEQLNK
+1732 
-1738 SNTTENTNHTNTKPE
+1738 
-1753 ATKEGTSLSSKVLN
+1753 
-1767 AADVKTSENSANTGS
+1767 
-1782 TGTTGD
+1782 
-1788 GAASADQAKK
+1788 
-1798 DATATTNPTGTKTEK
+1798 
-1813 QTNVSVAAAVGT
+1813 
-1825 SIVSHKVSA
+1825 
-1834 EVTGQVTKAKNVTI
+1834 
-1848 KAENLDNFET
+1848 
-1858 LATGAAVSKK
+1858 
-1868 TSIALGVAV
+1868 
-1877 VVNNSKTYAA
+1877 
-1887 VMKNLGTSTE
+1887 
-1897 KVGDVTIQAVTKH
+1897 
-1910 NTDQEYLTKLGAQ
+1910 
-1923 AIAGAANGSEKGG
+1923 
-1936 AAVAG
+1936 
-1941 AVALIVSNAQTNA
+1941 
-1954 LIGPKAE
+1954 
-1961 IYANGDVTVEATEQS
+1961 
-1976 KLAARAWGAT
+1976 
-1986 LTSSKFN
+1986 
-1993 EQNNAAGTGA
+1993 
-2003 GQTAGTTAGGAASGT
+2003 
-2018 AGSSSG
+2018 
-2024 AGVGAAIAMIY
+2024 
-2035 AYDQTKAEIGDSAR
+2035 
-2049 IEANSLTVNAQ
+2049 
-2060 KQEVKI
+2060 
-2066 NAADGIKNIEI
+2066 
-2077 NGVISTGATQIQDG
+2077 
-2091 KIKINTTDNAQSD
+2091 
-2104 KKIEVSDLADVA
+2104 
-2116 LNLWNLLANKN
+2116 
-2127 YYLEAVGGSAADT
+2127 
-2140 APTFTGAGSFTV
+2140 
-2152 LVAQDTVEA
+2152 
-2161 LVGKNVVLVL
+2161 
-2171 TDGLTVTAASK
+2171 
-2182 VNAVTIAGS
+2182 
-2191 VAYGGSK
+2191 
-2198 SAGIGVNTI
+2198 
-2207 VNDTAVRAE
+2207 
-2216 LGDNTNVTV
+2216 
-2225 DNGDVLIS
+2225 
-2233 ADGDLNLV
+2233 
-2241 SVLVAASVSST
+2241 
-2252 KTGSTSG
+2252 
-2259 TQAAG
+2259 
-2264 EGVVNIFINDNKA
+2264 
-2277 IAKAGD
+2277 
-2283 AVVIYA
+2283 
-2289 PRGNV
+2289 
-2294 TVKAASKIGY
+2294 
-2304 TGIVG
+2304 
-2309 GLAKSGGHGIG
+2309 
-2320 ASVSVLV
+2320 
-2327 VNNEILAQT
+2327 
-2336 GNGVT
+2336 
-2341 ITAGQKIHVDAD
+2341 
-2353 SKETIVA
+2353 
-2360 VVVNGAA
+2360 
-2367 ATGAN
+2367 
-2372 SGVAVAVSPSVNV
+2372 
-2385 IKGSTQAIAGTGTY
+2385 
-2399 TANFMD
+2399 
-2405 VTADSTTKIVILSGG
+2405 
-2420 AAVSAGKAG
+2420 
-2429 VGGSVQV
+2429 
-2436 DVFLKKVRALI
+2436 
-2447 ADGTEGTH
+2447 
-2455 AVIFAPGGLTVS
+2455 
-2467 ANSKEDSYLFVIGL
+2467 
-2481 GGGKSAAVSGS
+2481 
-2492 IAVVVIDNEVEAK
+2492 
-2505 IGNYAKVGSENSR
+2505 
-2518 GDVTVSA
+2518 
-2525 KDDMVTVVLAGGVA
+2525 MVTVVLAGGVA
-2539 ASTSGAAVGLANAD
+2539 ASTSGPAVGLANAD

-2558 STKAQIGDHVTVYG
+2558 STKAQIGNHVTVYG

-2586 NVVISGGVSNGS
+2586 NVVISGGVTNGS
-2598 AAVAGSAAVVV
+2598 AAVTGSAAVVV

-2617 IGDNAVINAN
+2617 IGENAVINAS
-2627 GDVKVIALGST
+2627 GDVNVIALGST

-2646 LGISGGSVAVGASI
+2646 LGISNGSVAVGASI

-2671 GIGKGTQITTSNS
+2671 GIGKGTQITTSNK

-2736 NKYADAAETRIQADG
+2736 NNYADAAGTKIQADG

-2815 KLVTSGTSGNVTYKN
+2815 KLAVTSGTSGNVTYK
-2830 GKHDQMTINGVIIG
+2830 KHDQMTINGVIIG

-2999 GGSLIA
+2999 GGSLTA

-3030 AAVGASVGTIVFKG
+3030 AAAGASVGTIVFKG

-3059 NGDIIVYADSKEKV
+3059 NGNIIVYADSKEKV
-3073 IMTVL
+3073 IMIVL

-3098 VTTQAKVEDGTS
+3098 VTTQARVEDGTS

-3133 NLNTGNVVGGGAAAV
+3133 NLNTGNANVGGAAAV

-3232 KASKEASDRGQ
+3232 KASKEASERGQ

-3307 DGDVIVEA
+3307 DGNVTVSAQDQ
-3315 TEKTKLDAIA
+3315 TKLHSVA
-3325 GAASGSGTVS
+3325 GAAGGSGTVS
-3335 VGISMNLAI
+3335 IGISLNLAI
-3344 INGTAEARLG
+3344 LNGTAEARIG
-3354 GTVKADKGN
+3354 GTVKAEKGN
-3363 VKVHAQNILNI
+3363 VEVYAKNILDVPAFSAIGGNG
-3374 PNFISSG
+3374 SG
-3381 GGVSGSA
+3381 A
-3388 SVAGTISVIK
+3388 VAVTGTITVLK
-3398 VGEKATAYIAPNAKV
+3398 AGEKAYAYIAPNANV
-3413 YADGNVIALAESAQD
+3413 EAEGNVIVLAESNQD
-3428 IRVINGSVSGGG
+3428 ILVVNGNVSASG
-3440 VAGVGV
+3440 AASLGV

-3486 VDSNYENLND
+3486 VDSNYKKLND
-3496 KNTKTDYVSSKS
+3496 QNTNTDYVSSKS

-3925 TITSQLGGTIETG
+3925 TVTSQLGGTIETG

-4014 STAVGGSLILI
+4014 KTAVGGSLILI
-4025 IANADTTARIGNNV
+4025 IANAETTARIGNNV
-4039 TINLSGDLTVQAED
+4039 NIILSGDLTVLAED
-4053 IVTIDMTAGTVSGG
+4053 IATINMTAGTVSGG
-4067 GAAVGGAAAVLIF
+4067 GTAVGGAAAVLIF

-4090 NGKITAANL
+4090 NGRITAANL
-4099 NLTANSKR
+4099 NLTANTVR

-4112 VAAGSGGV
+4112 VAAGSAGV

-4135 QSDDAKTAMKRDD
+4135 QSDDAKTAMTGK
-4148 TNDVSSNSQKSINEA
+4148 NGNNVSSNSQKSIDGA
-4163 LNNAN
+4163 LINASS
-4168 GLTGENL
+4168 LTKENL
-4175 KLDIKGYFTGETAN
+4175 KLDITGYFTGETAN
-4189 ATTARIGSGTVL
+4189 ATTARIGSGTVI
-4201 TLTGDAKINAAE
+4201 TLTGNAKIKAAE
-4213 TTTVTAYVG
+4213 TTKVTAYVG
-4222 SVSVGALVAGGAVA
+4222 SASAGVVAAGGAVA
-4236 IAILNGTVQAEI
+4236 IAILNGTVQVEI
-4248 NGTINASGTVTIN
+4248 NGTINANGTVTIN

-4406 KVASGANVTASNG
+4406 KVASGANVTASKG

-4621 TENIT
+4621 TEDTT

-4651 QVVGKA
+4651 QVGGKA

-4669 LTKITTKIINKTT
+4669 LTKITTNIINKTT

-4691 AQNILIKAGTAIK
+4691 ARNILIKAGTAIK

-4782 SAIQTVTDDVRVR
+4782 RAIQTVTDDVRVR

-4810 HASAK
+4810 HASVK

-4846 IVEFIDGS
+4846 IVEFIGGS

-4861 NAKTGDTTIGTETD
+4861 NARTGDTTIGTETN

-4889 GLSSISTDVKNTMRI
+4889 GLSSISTDVKNTMKI

-4948 SKPNATVDVTAY
+4948 SRPNATVDVTAY

-5009 NTGIY
+5009 NTRIY

-5037 KSEREVS
+5037 KSESEVS

-5070 IEKVSA
+5070 IEKVSE

-5114 SETEKYENG
+5114 SETEKYEKG

-5151 QGNIANKD
+5151 HGNIANKD

-5164 TDNDVKIK
+5164 TGNDVKIK

-5248 VVDNMAQPEVTITT
+5248 VVDNMTQPEVTITT
-5262 NTGKNVTFDGLFS
+5262 NTGKDVTFDGLFS
-5275 YYTAILNVLF
+5275 YYTAILNILF

-5313 GMDGNPLHVNL
+5313 GTDGRPLHVNL

-5329 NNNNLKRPELIID
+5329 NNNNLKRPELIVD

-5391 KKIHL
+5391 KKIRL
-5396 ILDLPKLVV
+5396 ALDLPKLVV

-5573 LYKPA
+5573 IYKPA
-5578 PGSTDENQ
+5578 SGSTDENQ
-5586 YDEIRYNKN
+5586 YDEIRYNKD

-5639 MTEGKTVEFEYD
+5639 MTEGKTVEFEYN

-5679 GTIMAGTDLTLTAD
+5679 GTTVAGTDLTLTAD

-5705 KAAGMKLQVTK
+5705 RAAGMKLQVTK

-5770 VVKAVTFE
+5770 VVKAVTSE

-5797 EQNLRTEISGNM
+5797 EQNLRTEISGNI

-6003 GTAAGDE
+6003 GTAVGDE

-6022 VNGDIGTA
+6022 VNGNIGTA
-6030 ERALKVKADTLDADA
+6030 DRALKVKADTLDADA

-6100 AEDTNYLKV
+6100 AENTNYLRV
-6109 KGYGSDAELELQA
+6109 KGYAETGNQTELELQA
-6122 KAKTGVYIQDNSKTL
+6122 KAKTGVYIQDSSKTL
-6137 KLKKVSSDSN
+6137 KLKNVSSDSN

-6159 GLDDTT
+6159 GLGDTDT
-6165 ANVTA
+6165 AANVTA

-6192 VDKSLPSENNAL
+6192 VDNRLPSANNAL
-6204 IVKAKGNI
+6204 IVKTNGNI

-6218 TEGILPITEMSST
+6218 TEGVLPITEMSSA

-6275 IYATGKI
+6275 IYATGTI

-6294 VEAGSVGDRKDITLT
+6294 VEAGSADGRKDITLT

-6319 ESTETDQTNLTGK
+6319 ESTEADQTNLRGQNITLTANAGAAEGSGNLGTDEKRITAEADGKLSVTASKSIYLHAPKDTVMSELNAEYADLLFDGKADITSSTSVNGKIDAKGLNLTAEGSVGNAQNATEINVHGEKLNISAKNDIYVNEVDAESGKTDIGTVASENGNVTLTTAQDTVIDSLKAEKGDVTVTTAGSLAVTDLTAESINAKAATTITAGITGDIIVKRLEAPESINVHATGTLYADHLDDEDKDSVHVTTKKLDITAGQIAADEQPLKVKGTANENGVTELELNASTKNGAFIQDNSDILKLKHVEAENGAVKIKTTGSMVNGLDEADEEENKKANVKAQTIVLESERSIGAAKRNVTTNLVIDPRMEADNTLTVKADGDMYLHDIGTTDTLQVADLTSANGSIIFTADRKTVAENLSTEHGTMNYQIHGDFTAKKLKAKGRTDITADGDVDITSDGDLILGRVEAGEEENRKNITINAEGGNLLNGLKAEETSQTNLTGK
-6332 DITLNATGKTADG
+6332 DITLNATGVTADG
-6345 TGNLGTAGKWLVLE
+6345 TGNLGTADKWLVLE
-6359 TEGQLKADTAGNMW
+6359 TEGQLKADAAGNMW
-6373 LKDIRLQKPEEG
+6373 LEDVRTQKLEEE
-6385 TWKVGHLVSGSKAG
+6385 TWKVGHLVSGSEDG

-6408 TAIDELIAGMIDLD
+6408 TAIDELTAGMIDLD
-6422 IDGMADVT
+6422 IAGMAYVT

-6520 MKAENGAGMAETV
+6520 MKAENGAGMVETA
-6533 GNLTIKELTAKTA
+6533 GNLTIAELTAKTA
-6546 DITATATLE
+6546 DMTAAGTLE

-6562 SLKAAA
+6562 SLKAVA

-6573 VATSKDLHAKL
+6573 VATSKDLHAEL
-6584 LQAERVEAEAA
+6584 LQADRVEAEAA
-6595 GEMVIDELLTGH
+6595 GEMVIDELLTDY
-6607 AKLTAGRNAD
+6607 AKLTAGGNAD
-6617 VTTSGDLSAGTIE
+6617 VTTSDDLSAGTIE

-6739 DAQSVF
+6739 DVQSVF

-6847 GGFKAENLYLDNDGS
+6847 GGFKAENMYLDNDGS
-6862 LKLENTEI
+6862 LKLENTDI

-6903 TTDVDEIAGEVGES
+6903 TTDVDEIAGEVAES
-6917 IAIRNQKDMKVTEQ
+6917 IAIRNQKGMKVTEQ

-6949 SGIIASPRTILK
+6949 SGIIASPKTILK

-6975 ELDVETTEKK
+6975 ELDVETAEKK
-6985 ETGEENTD
+6985 DTGEEDTD

-7023 MTTTEADEIIRFFGD
+7023 MTTTEADETIRFFGD

-7182 ITDKGGYNTY
+7182 ITDAGGYNTY
-7192 IGFPVE
+7192 IGFPVA

-7241 QKWWYMNEEGYMH
+7241 QKWWYMNEDGYMH